1 MRSRHFYYAF
11 FILDSLY
18 RVCYYNVVGKISL
31 KEAIKMSYEVYVNGK
46 LEISVLSIEDL
57 MYYIQVNGLS
67 IIEENEDLEN
77 NVITIDCE
85 EV

>member
-1 MRSRHFYYAF
+1 M
-11 FILDSLY
+11 
-18 RVCYYNVVGKISL
+18 V
-31 KEAIKMSYEVYVNGK
+31 YEVYVNGK
-46 LEISVLSIEDL
+46 KLASVLSIEDL
-57 MYYIQVNGLS
+57 MYYINVNDLS

>member
-1 MRSRHFYYAF
+1 M
-11 FILDSLY
+11 I
-18 RVCYYNVVGKISL
+18 
-31 KEAIKMSYEVYVNGK
+31 YEVYVNGK
-46 LEISVLSIEDL
+46 KAISVLSIEDL
-57 MYYIQVNGLS
+57 MYYINVNNLS

>member
-11 FILDSLY
+11 LILDSLY
-18 RVCYYNVVGKISL
+18 RVCYYNVVGKISCYF
-31 KEAIKMSYEVYVNGK
+31 I
-46 LEISVLSIEDL
+46 ISVLSIEDL

>member
-1 MRSRHFYYAF
+1 M
-11 FILDSLY
+11 
-18 RVCYYNVVGKISL
+18 K
-31 KEAIKMSYEVYVNGK
+31 YEVYVNGK
-46 LEISVLSIEDL
+46 MVIDVLSIEDL
-57 MYYIQVNGLS
+57 MYYINVNSLS

>member
-1 MRSRHFYYAF
+1 MT
-11 FILDSLY
+11 
-18 RVCYYNVVGKISL
+18 
-31 KEAIKMSYEVYVNGK
+31 YEVY
-46 LEISVLSIEDL
+46 
-57 MYYIQVNGLS
+57 VNGLS

>member
-1 MRSRHFYYAF
+1 M
-11 FILDSLY
+11 
-18 RVCYYNVVGKISL
+18 V
-31 KEAIKMSYEVYVNGK
+31 YEVYVNGK
-46 LEISVLSIEDL
+46 MEISVLSIEDL
-57 MYYIQVNGLS
+57 IYYINVNDLS

>member
-1 MRSRHFYYAF
+1 MT
-11 FILDSLY
+11 
-18 RVCYYNVVGKISL
+18 
-31 KEAIKMSYEVYVNGK
+31 YEVYVNGK
-46 LEISVLSIEDL
+46 LEVSVLSIEDL
-57 MYYIQVNGLS
+57 MYYINVNGLA